1 MCGDINID
9 LLQQD
14 SCQMKRCMDTLIRE
28 NLLPCITLPTRITDN
43 PTTLIVHINMCIP
56 LKYMDND
63 IISGNLFVDISD
75 HLPNFIIV
83 KGTSKTSH
91 TSECPKVTIFIERNI
106 SSFIYEP
113 DNITWE
119 HVMTCKDIDKS
130 YHMFAAKYNQVF
142 NTCFPLKRI
151 SIKPYKDSLNH
162 H

>member
-1 MCGDINID
+1 MQMFD

-14 SCQMKRCMDTLIRE
+14 SCQMKICMDTLIRE
-28 NLLPCITLPTRITDN
+28 ILVPCITLPTRITDRAA
-43 PTTLIVHINMCIP
+43 TLIDHINIYRP

-63 IISGNLFVDISD
+63 IILGNLFVDISD

-113 DNITWE
+113 DNMTWE

-130 YHMFAAKYNQVF
+130 YHIFAAKYKYLLNVF
-142 NTCFPLKRI
+142 R
-151 SIKPYKDSLNH
+151 
-162 H
+162 